1 MGDGPDRIKVLSRDL
16 ELAQR
21 KIYELELI
29 KTELYNS
36 KLELEARLNQV
47 CYEGYHSMFYCVN
60 R

>member
-1 MGDGPDRIKVLSRDL
+1 VEL

-36 KLELEARLNQV
+36 KLELEAKLNQV
-47 CYEGYHSMFYCVN
+47 FCKGCN
-60 R
+60 RS

>member
-1 MGDGPDRIKVLSRDL
+1 MEL

-47 CYEGYHSMFYCVN
+47 FFVKGVIEVN
-60 R
+60 CGE